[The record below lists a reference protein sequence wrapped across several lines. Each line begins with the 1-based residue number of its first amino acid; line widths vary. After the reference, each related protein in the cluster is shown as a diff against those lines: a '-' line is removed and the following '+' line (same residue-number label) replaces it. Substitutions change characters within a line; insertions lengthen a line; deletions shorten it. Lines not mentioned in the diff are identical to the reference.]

1 MERIGGS
8 GLKEILGTFLHDGYL
23 SVGLLCFIIQF
34 IGTDSKFL
42 LQQSKVWLTITL
54 STRFIISLAHFIAY
68 NIAERN

>member
-1 MERIGGS
+1 MTDTS
-8 GLKEILGTFLHDGYL
+8 
-23 SVGLLCFIIQF
+23 LLVCCVFIIQF